1 MARIGMNLT
10 GHEPA
15 EFAKHVEQTG
25 LDSIWVGDHLAN
37 DMPMLDST
45 VSVGAAAA
53 VTQRIELGLFTQVAL
68 RRTAWVAR
76 HVGSLQTL
84 SRNRILLGVG
94 IGGDWPDEWAAA
106 GMPLDGRGERT
117 DETLKALPDLLAG
130 HATRTPDT
138 GVTIRLL
145 PAAAMPQVWI
155 GGGSKRARRRVAE
168 LGNGWL
174 PAMLTPGELT
184 KGLAEIKELASQ
196 LDRPEPQGGV
206 QLFGSLGTSTDALA
220 QNLNKRYSLPDD
232 KAAQIL
238 VGGAPAQIAARLHE
252 FVEAGA
258 EHLTV
263 VTFGPDWRIQA
274 ELLATA
280 KDLLQG

>member
-1 MARIGMNLT
+1 MNLT

-25 LDSIWVGDHLAN
+25 LDAFWVGDHLAN
-37 DMPMLDST
+37 DLPMLDST
-45 VSVGAAAA
+45 VSVAAAAA
-53 VTQRIELGLFTQVAL
+53 VTTRIELGLFTQVAL
-68 RRTAWVAR
+68 RRSAWVAR

-94 IGGDWPDEWAAA
+94 IGGEWPDEWAAA
-106 GMPLDGRGERT
+106 GMPLDGRGKRT
-117 DETLKALPDLLAG
+117 DDTLKALPGLITG

-138 GVTIRLL
+138 GVTIRLS
-145 PAAAMPQVWI
+145 PAATMPPVWI
-155 GGGSKRARRRVAE
+155 GGGSQRARRRVAE
-168 LGNGWL
+168 LGDGWL
-174 PAMLTPGELT
+174 PAMVTPGELT
-184 KGLAEIKELASQ
+184 KGLDEIKELASH
-196 LDRPEPQGGV
+196 LDRPEPRGGA

-220 QNLNKRYSLPDD
+220 HNLNKWYGLPAD

-238 VGGAPAQIAARLHE
+238 VGGAPTQIAARLHE
-252 FVEAGA
+252 FIEAGA
-258 EHLTV
+258 EHVTV

-280 KDLLQG
+280 KELLQG